1 MTHESETPKMVE
13 APDADLVGWEVRP
26 NVSHQALYNMLECV
40 MEIAQA
46 LRGLANGWQPGTV
59 ATSFVSSPLMV
70 STARKVSTSIRKL
83 LLDGNG
89 SLLKRCVADLDI
101 HPLKPPHRSPFMNF
115 IRHFDEQRFTLG
127 WADGV
132 SRDITVPALDHTT
145 TIHPLYGVR
154 HIGEIKFGLYNPF
167 DHDADPIKF
176 QKWMNIR
183 VIEIDGHQFRAE
195 QLLRDMSNK
204 EGAHIEDNQALMVP
218 EDLNIDKDKNTLHRL
233 TNGVRFGSM
242 TYLQIF
248 SLFTGLYLVNRTRG
262 MLKRLPF
269 PADNQ
274 AVFYICEVITQSPR
288 SITTGNADIQFN
300 SYPLAVLGH
309 DRALRGDYSSG
320 IQSTFK
326 VPE

>member
-26 NVSHQALYNMLECV
+26 NVSQQALYNMLECV

-46 LRGLANGWQPGTV
+46 LRGLTNNWQPRTV

-70 STARKVSTSIRKL
+70 STARRVSTSIRKL

-89 SLLKRCVADLDI
+89 SLMKRCVVDLDI
-101 HPLKPPHRSPFMNF
+101 HLLRRPHRSPFMNF
-115 IRHFDEQRFTLG
+115 VRHFDEQQFTLG

-132 SRDITVPALDHTT
+132 SRHVTVPALDHTT

-154 HIGEIKFGLYNPF
+154 HIGGIKFGLNNPF
-167 DHDADPIKF
+167 DHNADPIKF
-176 QKWMNIR
+176 QKWMNTR
-183 VIEIDGHQFRAE
+183 VIEIDGHQFKAE

-218 EDLNIDKDKNTLHRL
+218 EDLNIDRDKNTLHRL

-274 AVFYICEVITQSPR
+274 AVVYICEAITQSPR
-288 SITTGNADIQFN
+288 SITTENADIQFD
-300 SYPLAVLGH
+300 SHPLAVLGH
-309 DRALRGDYSSG
+309 DRALRGDYSLG